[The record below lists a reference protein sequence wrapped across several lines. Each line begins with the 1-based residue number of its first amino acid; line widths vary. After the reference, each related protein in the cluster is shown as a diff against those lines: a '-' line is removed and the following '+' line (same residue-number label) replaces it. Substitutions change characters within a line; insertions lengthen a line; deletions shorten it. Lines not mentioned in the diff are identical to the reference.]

1 MGIIKRFAGL
11 MSILLAMVIAFAGE
25 AYAALDLTG
34 VTFPLTDVEAVAA
47 LVLAAAAGIWVIY
60 KVLTLIRRG

>member
-1 MGIIKRFAGL
+1 
-11 MSILLAMVIAFAGE
+11 MSILKRFTGFMALLLAMAVAFASE

-34 VTFPLTDVEAVAA
+34 VTFSLTDVEAVAS
-47 LVLAAAAGIWVIY
+47 LILAAAAGIWIIY

>member
-1 MGIIKRFAGL
+1 MNIIKKFVSL
-11 MSILLAMVIAFAGE
+11 ITLLLVLCIVFVQD
-25 AYAALDLTG
+25 AYAVLDLTG

-47 LVLAAAAGIWVIY
+47 LILAAAAGIWIIY

>member
-1 MGIIKRFAGL
+1 VF
-11 MSILLAMVIAFAGE
+11 VQD
-25 AYAALDLTG
+25 AYAVLDLTG

-47 LVLAAAAGIWVIY
+47 LILAAAAGIWIIY